1 MFGANHP
8 GMDEWSTDDDGDYDE
23 EDEDGDYIG
32 DYDEYPSNSKGGTP
46 PSLRNS
52 AHNASN
58 QAGMT
63 EDEKKQRV
71 AKKRADKRKK
81 QKERKLRDT
90 IVTMDEVM
98 TGKVRSEGAKA
109 SHEQTTLTSRYAIVA
124 CLHVSVVHFIG
135 TSYIQEHFRSKA

>member
-1 MFGANHP
+1 MTFGMMFGANHP

-32 DYDEYPSNSKGGTP
+32 DYDDYPPPNSKGGTP

-52 AHNASN
+52 AHNASRDAA

-63 EDEKKQRV
+63 EDERKNRV

-81 QKERKLRDT
+81 QKERKMKDT

-98 TGKVRSEGAKA
+98 TGKNRSEGAKS
-109 SHEQTTLTSRYAIVA
+109 SHEQPAASSRYLIYTA
-124 CLHVSVVHFIG
+124 L
-135 TSYIQEHFRSKA
+135 